1 VLQDAILANG
11 LINLRGAKD
20 SHFEIDRLNE
30 LLNLEFRTLVAH
42 RRASTI
48 EINKLFRRA
57 ALTASYYTELKVDFE
72 ATFGK
77 YSNGRHQVKDASTEV
92 RNLAFQIWV
101 SDSIIKQPQG
111 RSSPFNP
118 KDILQK
124 GVANLNAGVDKF
136 NKSVVE
142 GQ

>member
-92 RNLAFQIWV
+92 RNLVFQIWV

-111 RSSPFNP
+111 RSSLFNP